1 MWKNCILN
9 DWVQFWFNQLKTLF
23 FVFFFNFEWNNSAW
37 SINLSFFQR
46 LLINRILILIA
57 GTYWNHYN
65 VYLVFVV
72 SSDKSNIIQFDT
84 SVNFNHTSKVGETMV
99 WFEKCD
105 FKLRK
110 YHFNL
115 RFLLDCK
122 NNGVMPK
129 SPHFKLANR
138 HLKNS
143 HVYKKCQTRELE
155 EEINRSKRG
164 LIPWKKIHRGFR
176 KNYKEDFRF

>member
-1 MWKNCILN
+1 M
-9 DWVQFWFNQLKTLF
+9 F
-23 FVFFFNFEWNNSAW
+23 
-37 SINLSFFQR
+37 
-46 LLINRILILIA
+46 
-57 GTYWNHYN
+57 
-65 VYLVFVV
+65 
-72 SSDKSNIIQFDT
+72 IQFLLCLQINPT
-84 SVNFNHTSKVGETMV
+84 SYSLTHQLTLIILQKNNKKVGETMV

-129 SPHFKLANR
+129 SPHFKLGNR

-143 HVYKKCQTRELE
+143 HVYKNCQTRELE
-155 EEINRSKRG
+155 EEINQSKRG
-164 LIPWKKIHRGFR
+164 LIPWKKIHGGFR
-176 KNYKEDFRF
+176 KNYKEDFRFQIFLVFVLCFQSLMIVHFTP